1 MIILLVKPGML
12 VGWLALAVGDMVPED
27 DPECCGDVG
36 TPFDGPDKCEVTGTE
51 EMMGVISGV
60 MVDSVLNRLGGVM
73 LFIHSVVPLMTEK

>member
-1 MIILLVKPGML
+1 
-12 VGWLALAVGDMVPED
+12 MVPED